1 MSKLLIDLAI
11 RRLDLCWFD
20 RARVQEKREFE
31 MKHLSNLTD
40 AVRLRKL
47 RPLR

>member
-1 MSKLLIDLAI
+1 MSTLLIDLAI
-11 RRLDLCWFD
+11 RMLDLCWFD
-20 RARVQEKREFE
+20 RARVQEKIKFE
-31 MKHLSNLTD
+31 NVSNLPE